1 MPQLERDSIANT
13 LLVAI
18 AVCLVCS
25 ILVSGA
31 AVALK
36 PAQQRNKELDRR
48 QNILVAAG
56 MLEPGASR
64 GPQGRTV
71 EELFAQFEARVVD
84 LRSGELTDAVD
95 PESYDQLRAAKR
107 EPTSRPLSEAED
119 KATISR
125 REHYG
130 LVYIMRDAQ
139 GAIEKLVIPIRGY
152 GLWGTLY
159 GYLALNGDLE
169 TAAGL
174 GFYQHQETPG
184 LGGEVDNSRWKADWP
199 GTELFDEQGEPA
211 VRLVA
216 DKAPPSDPAREHQI
230 DKLSGAT
237 LTSRGVENLVNF
249 WLGELGYGPF
259 LETLREGKA

>member
-13 LLVAI
+13 LLVALG
-18 AVCLVCS
+18 VCLVCS

-36 PAQQRNKELDRR
+36 PAKERNKELDRR

-56 MLEPGASR
+56 MLQPGAR
-64 GPQGRTV
+64 TGPDGRSID
-71 EELFAQFEARVVD
+71 ELFAQFETRVVD
-84 LRSGELTDAVD
+84 LRTGEFTDAVE
-95 PESYDQLRAAKR
+95 PQTYEQLRAAR
-107 EPTSRPLSEAED
+107 QPETSRALAAQED

-130 LVYIMRDAQ
+130 LVYLVRDET
-139 GAIEKLVIPIRGY
+139 GEIDTVVLPVRGY

-159 GYLALNGDLE
+159 GYLALDGDLE
-169 TAAGL
+169 TAEGL

-184 LGGEVDNSRWKADWP
+184 LGGEVDNPNWKADWP
-199 GTELFDEQGEPA
+199 GTKLFDAQGEPA
-211 VRLVA
+211 VELVA
-216 DKAPPSDPAREHQI
+216 DKAPPGSEARAHQI

-237 LTSRGVENLVNF
+237 MTTRGVQNLVNF

-259 LETLREGKA
+259 LDNLREGKA